1 MKIGLN
7 MGRLEIYK
15 KVKIWMKQVR
25 EQGLTWSTINKEIKK
40 VYILNQI
47 VDSAVEN
54 EVKYLV
60 DEELLKATSL

>member
-15 KVKIWMKQVR
+15 KVKIWMEQVR
-25 EQGLTWSTINKEIKK
+25 EKGLTWSTINKEIKK

-54 EVKYLV
+54 EVKYSV

>member
-15 KVKIWMKQVR
+15 KVKIWMEQVR

-54 EVKYLV
+54 EVK
-60 DEELLKATSL
+60 